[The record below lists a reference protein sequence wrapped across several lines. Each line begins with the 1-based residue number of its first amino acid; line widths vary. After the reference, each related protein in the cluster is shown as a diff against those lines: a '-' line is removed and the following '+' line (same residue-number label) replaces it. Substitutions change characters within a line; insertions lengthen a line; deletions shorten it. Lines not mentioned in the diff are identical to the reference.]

1 MAGRDSLFF
10 RTMTLLL
17 KVRSPFDMAKKTED
31 QCQGWKYDGN
41 GMLWGNDSSTTDEI
55 LQTSCPRGSSF
66 TKRFLD
72 KGAPPHHIGRQS
84 GAPYKDS
91 GSASPSSLAVSRP

>member
-10 RTMTLLL
+10 RSMTLLL
-17 KVRSPFDMAKKTED
+17 KVRSPFDMAIRQKISVKVGSVTEMG
-31 QCQGWKYDGN
+31 CYGEMTVLLLMKYFKPAV
-41 GMLWGNDSSTTDEI
+41 
-55 LQTSCPRGSSF
+55 PRGSSF

-84 GAPYKDS
+84 GATYKDS